1 MMIDHVEVERP
12 EGSFYNLVIC
22 GEGFGDRLGQVSVW
36 NADGM
41 SVPHVDI
48 KSWDDAKIVV
58 EVTDAAINTGSGLM
72 PGGAM
77 VEVVPVPGMV
87 MGFSVPDPSV
97 GVEVS
102 GLPSDDPVH
111 TADYDG
117 LRAHAEALGVKVDK
131 RWGEDR
137 LRQEIQSAEMPA
149 DE

>member
-22 GEGFGDRLGQVSVW
+22 GEGFGDRPGQVSVW

-58 EVTDAAINTGSGLM
+58 EVTDASMNTGAGLM
-72 PGGAM
+72 VGDAM

-87 MGFSVPDPSV
+87 MEFNVPDPS
-97 GVEVS
+97 
-102 GLPSDDPVH
+102 DPAAH
-111 TADYDG
+111 TADYDS

-137 LRQEIQSAEMPA
+137 LRQEIQSAETPVS
-149 DE
+149 E